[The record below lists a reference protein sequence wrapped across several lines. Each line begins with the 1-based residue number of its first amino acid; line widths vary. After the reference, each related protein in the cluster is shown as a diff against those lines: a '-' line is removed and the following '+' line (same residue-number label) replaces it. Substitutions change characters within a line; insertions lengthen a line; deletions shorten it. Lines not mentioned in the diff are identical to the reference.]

1 MSSALELTDQEINE
15 LISKHFP
22 YKEIR
27 NIQQEAIFKIIKAIV
42 NINKKYF
49 ILECPTGGGKSAIA
63 DIDNS
68 ILLNYLV
75 KNGFKTDSSLN
86 QANPKWR
93 YFTIDEDKIIS
104 QIATSDYI
112 DSQKYMQFGDYNLI
126 LASKLLDLDSNLDF
140 SEQSTLISILPNQG
154 IDNILSKLK

>member
-1 MSSALELTDQEINE
+1 MKQELME
-15 LISKHFP
+15 K
-22 YKEIR
+22 YKLGFN
-27 NIQQEAIFKIIKAIV
+27 NIKKIIE
-42 NINKKYF
+42 NKNSV
-49 ILECPTGGGKSAIA
+49 CPTGWMVVIIA

-75 KNGFKTDSSLN
+75 KNGFKKDSSLN

-104 QIATSDYI
+104 QIASSDYI

-126 LASKLLDLDSNLDF
+126 LASKLLDLSSNLNL
-140 SEQSTLISILPNQG
+140 SEQSTLISILPNQD
-154 IDNILSKLK
+154 ISNILSKLK

>member
-1 MSSALELTDQEINE
+1 MKQELME
-15 LISKHFP
+15 K
-22 YKEIR
+22 YKLGFN
-27 NIQQEAIFKIIKAIV
+27 NIKKIIE
-42 NINKKYF
+42 NKNSV
-49 ILECPTGGGKSAIA
+49 CPTGWMVVIIS

-68 ILLNYLV
+68 ILLNYLT
-75 KNGFKTDSSLN
+75 KNGFKKDSSLN

-112 DSQKYMQFGDYNLI
+112 EAQNNMEFGDYNLI